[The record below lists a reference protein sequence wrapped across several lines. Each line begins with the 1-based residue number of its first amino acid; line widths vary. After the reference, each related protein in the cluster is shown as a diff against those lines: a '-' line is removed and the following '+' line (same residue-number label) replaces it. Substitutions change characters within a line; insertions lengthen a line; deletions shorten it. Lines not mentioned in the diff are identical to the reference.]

1 MHRPMRIFLAVLLL
15 ALSVA
20 PGAAADARRGE
31 PLYQSYCSGCHG
43 VDGQGGAKNFMP
55 HVGTLTRKGYIDL
68 MDDDYL
74 AMVIADGG
82 EAVGKS
88 AYMPAWK
95 TTLSKEDIADVI
107 AYIRTFS
114 LY

>member
-1 MHRPMRIFLAVLLL
+1 
-15 ALSVA
+15 
-20 PGAAADARRGE
+20 
-31 PLYQSYCSGCHG
+31 
-43 VDGQGGAKNFMP
+43 
-55 HVGTLTRKGYIDL
+55 
-68 MDDDYL
+68 
-74 AMVIADGG
+74 MVIADGG